1 MRRMLAV
8 GAIGL
13 GAASL
18 GAVAAFE
25 LRLRPLWQSW
35 GIDPEE
41 ARRPMPG
48 DDLVPD
54 APVVETRGITID
66 APPEAIWPW
75 LVQMGYGRAGWYSYD
90 ALDMRGSSSD
100 EIVPEWQ
107 SLAVGDTIQTDPDGG
122 FHVKV
127 VEPGRALVLYVDSSE
142 IESRTARRQA
152 RQEQHDEVDVPAGLA
167 MSSGLLSGVSPSRF
181 AVSWAFLVEPVGH
194 DRSRLIERY
203 RVSLGPQGF
212 AAVKGQALDLGVFIM
227 TRRQMLGIRE
237 RAEALFIARG
247 VPGTRVAT
255 ETVIE
260 PAPAGEPLAST
271 KKAPKPAAAEP
282 VMS

>member
-1 MRRMLAV
+1 MRRMLAI

-75 LVQMGYGRAGWYSYD
+75 LVQMGFGRAGWYSYD
-90 ALDMRGSSSD
+90 ALDMRGSSSR

-142 IESRTARRQA
+142 IESRTSRRRARR
-152 RQEQHDEVDVPAGLA
+152 EQNEECEVPAGLA
-167 MSSGLLSGVSPSRF
+167 MSGGLLSGMSPTRF
-181 AVSWAFLVEPVGH
+181 AVSWAFLVEPIGN
-194 DRSRLIERY
+194 DRSRLVERY
-203 RVSLGPQGF
+203 RVSFGPQGF
-212 AAVKGQALDLGVFIM
+212 ATVKGQALDLGVFIM

-237 RAEALFIARG
+237 RAEALFLARG
-247 VPGTRVAT
+247 VPAPEVAT
-255 ETVIE
+255 EPTVE
-260 PAPAGEPLAST
+260 TPRAGEPLA
-271 KKAPKPAAAEP
+271 APKKSSRPEPAETVAT
-282 VMS
+282 